1 VATVATISG
10 HLPRYAH
17 NIDANVPL
25 ARRREPNAS
34 ETGGK
39 RPCLMPNAAHI
50 RAMINREQ
58 LRAFIDHPVVEW
70 SIFVLGVLLMI
81 ASIPVGA
88 LPGPG
93 GIFVFAAGLAL
104 VLKTSMWAKRRY
116 VDFKRK
122 QPKIGRW
129 TDWGLRRQSA
139 RRREALRKEQ
149 DGTDEASQIA
159 DQR

>member
-1 VATVATISG
+1 MIS
-10 HLPRYAH
+10 
-17 NIDANVPL
+17 
-25 ARRREPNAS
+25 
-34 ETGGK
+34 
-39 RPCLMPNAAHI
+39 
-50 RAMINREQ
+50 REQ
-58 LRAFIDHPVVEW
+58 WRTFIDHPVVEW
-70 SIFVLGVLLMI
+70 TIFVLGVLLMI

-129 TDWGLRRQSA
+129 ADWGLRRRSA

-149 DGTDEASQIA
+149 DMAPMLGEMSEELPD
-159 DQR
+159 RR

>member
-1 VATVATISG
+1 
-10 HLPRYAH
+10 
-17 NIDANVPL
+17 
-25 ARRREPNAS
+25 
-34 ETGGK
+34 
-39 RPCLMPNAAHI
+39 M
-50 RAMINREQ
+50 
-58 LRAFIDHPVVEW
+58 
-70 SIFVLGVLLMI
+70 

-129 TDWGLRRQSA
+129 ADWGLRRRSA
-139 RRREALRKEQ
+139 LRRERLRKEQ
-149 DGTDEASQIA
+149 QGLQSGDELP
-159 DQR
+159 DRR

>member
-1 VATVATISG
+1 
-10 HLPRYAH
+10 
-17 NIDANVPL
+17 
-25 ARRREPNAS
+25 
-34 ETGGK
+34 
-39 RPCLMPNAAHI
+39 M

-58 LRAFIDHPVVEW
+58 WRAFIDHPVVEW
-70 SIFVLGVLLMI
+70 TILVVGILLMI

-129 TDWGLRRQSA
+129 ADWGLRRQSA
-139 RRREALRKEQ
+139 KRREAIRKGQEGA
-149 DGTDEASQIA
+149 DDPNQIA

>member
-1 VATVATISG
+1 
-10 HLPRYAH
+10 
-17 NIDANVPL
+17 
-25 ARRREPNAS
+25 
-34 ETGGK
+34 
-39 RPCLMPNAAHI
+39 
-50 RAMINREQ
+50 MINREQ
-58 LRAFIDHPVVEW
+58 WRAFIDHPVVEW

-129 TDWGLRRQSA
+129 TDWGLRRRSA

>member
-1 VATVATISG
+1 
-10 HLPRYAH
+10 
-17 NIDANVPL
+17 
-25 ARRREPNAS
+25 
-34 ETGGK
+34 
-39 RPCLMPNAAHI
+39 MQ
-50 RAMINREQ
+50 AMFSREQ
-58 LRAFIDHPVVEW
+58 WRAFIDHPLVEW
-70 SIFVLGVLLMI
+70 GIFVLGVLLMI

-116 VDFKRK
+116 VGFKRK

-129 TDWGLRRQSA
+129 ADWGLRRRSA
-139 RRREALRKEQ
+139 QRREALRKEQ
-149 DGTDEASQIA
+149 QAAEEPDQIA